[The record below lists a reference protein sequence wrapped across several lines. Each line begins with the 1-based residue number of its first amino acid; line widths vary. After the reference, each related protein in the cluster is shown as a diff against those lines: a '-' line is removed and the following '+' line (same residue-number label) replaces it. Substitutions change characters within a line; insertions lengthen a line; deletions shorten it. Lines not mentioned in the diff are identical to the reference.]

1 MATNDVDRTSLQIGI
16 AGWVLA
22 ALLMVVINV
31 DVPAD
36 ENGGTG
42 PMIFTIVLTAIVT
55 AALFYFVVPRAANP
69 GRAGVVV
76 GILAVLTVAVF
87 WSGLCFVLGAAA
99 IALGRRAAAAT
110 EGKVAQALGA
120 LAIVAGI
127 VTIVMDQM

>member
-1 MATNDVDRTSLQIGI
+1 METNEVDRSSLQIGI

-22 ALLMVVINV
+22 AVVLVLINV
-31 DVPAD
+31 DVPEG

-42 PMIFTIVLTAIVT
+42 PMIFTIVLTALVT

-69 GRAGVVV
+69 GRVGVIA

-99 IALGRRAAAAT
+99 FALGRRAAAT
-110 EGKVAQALGA
+110 SEGKAAQALGI

-127 VTIVMDQM
+127 VIVIADQM